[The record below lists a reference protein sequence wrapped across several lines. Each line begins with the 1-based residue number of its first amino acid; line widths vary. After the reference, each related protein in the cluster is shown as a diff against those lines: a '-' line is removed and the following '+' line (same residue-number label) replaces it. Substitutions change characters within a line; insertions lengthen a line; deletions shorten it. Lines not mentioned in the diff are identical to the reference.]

1 LRKKKMLRKYLGLIV
16 TAGAL
21 AAPAIA
27 EEPADIDDG
36 KMLLTAAQM
45 DRVTAGGF
53 ADALANVTSDMIAV
67 VAAGEGDKSSS
78 STASATLNVTY
89 TITPEGEYIAS
100 FETDYEGTAEAD
112 SQQASVQQNAPV
124 PGVPDD
130 DAPAPVEP
138 EPEPD
143 VLTQAQQLL
152 QDRGLQGSR
161 SATSIAKLISDIQAA
176 YTGTLN

>member
-1 LRKKKMLRKYLGLIV
+1 MLRKYLGLIV

-36 KMLLTAAQM
+36 KMLLSVAQM

-53 ADALANVTSDMIAV
+53 TDAFANVSSDLIKV
-67 VAAGEGDKSSS
+67 IAAGEGDKSSS

-112 SQQASVQQNAPV
+112 SQQATVQQSTPV

-130 DAPAPVEP
+130 DAPAPIEP
-138 EPEPD
+138 EPEPV

-161 SATSIAKLISDIQAA
+161 SATSIAELIRDIQEV
-176 YTGTLN
+176 YTGKL

>member
-1 LRKKKMLRKYLGLIV
+1 MLRKYLGLIV

-27 EEPADIDDG
+27 EEPADIDDD
-36 KMLLTAAQM
+36 KMLLSVAQM

-53 ADALANVTSDMIAV
+53 TDAFANVSSDLIKV
-67 VAAGEGDKSSS
+67 IAAGEGDKSSS

-112 SQQASVQQNAPV
+112 SQQATVQQYSSS
-124 PGVPDD
+124 
-130 DAPAPVEP
+130 
-138 EPEPD
+138 
-143 VLTQAQQLL
+143 
-152 QDRGLQGSR
+152 RGARRRCACTHRAG
-161 SATSIAKLISDIQAA
+161 
-176 YTGTLN
+176 TGTSCPYPGTTTVAG